1 MIRFE
6 VNVNEPKLKTAG
18 YWAERYLYLLP
29 SAELPATFN
38 HTTDNLTQV
47 FNKIHKSQDAS
58 VRIEVRT
65 YRPMWR
71 WSKAIAYA
79 KGGTIFVNEYK
90 ISSLDVADY
99 VGNFVHEAMHVLGYS
114 HKGNRVT
121 AYNLKT
127 VPYAFGRAA
136 SLWFKQQ

>member
-1 MIRFE
+1 MIRFN
-6 VNVNEPKLKTAG
+6 VTVNEPKLKTAA
-18 YWAERYLYLLP
+18 YWAERYFFLMP
-29 SAELPATFN
+29 SAHLPATFN

-47 FNKIHKSQDAS
+47 LNKIRKAQDAG
-58 VRIEVRT
+58 VTVEVRT

-79 KGGTIFVNEYK
+79 KGGTIFVNQYK
-90 ISSLDVADY
+90 IDSLDVADY

-127 VPYAFGRAA
+127 VPYAFGNAA
-136 SLWFKQQ
+136 SLWYSQE